1 MWMALRQC
9 GKYCGL
15 VEGVGYSVIDD
26 SMVMGGGERELKAMM
41 ESGAALKRSVEDR
54 EVIQLLN
61 LDNINLVAGSKE
73 NLSRFVRGLEEF
85 VRGGSQRLMWEK

>member
-1 MWMALRQC
+1 M
-9 GKYCGL
+9 
-15 VEGVGYSVIDD
+15 
-26 SMVMGGGERELKAMM
+26 
-41 ESGAALKRSVEDR
+41 KRSVEDR